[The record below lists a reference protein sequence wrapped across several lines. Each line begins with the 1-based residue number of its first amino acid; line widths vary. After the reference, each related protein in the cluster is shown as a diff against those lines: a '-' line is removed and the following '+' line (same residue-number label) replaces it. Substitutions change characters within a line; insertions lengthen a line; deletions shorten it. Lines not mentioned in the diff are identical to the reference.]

1 MAKTRSADRQR
12 YWREVIERQQASGQ
26 SIVGFCSKEGLAP
39 ASFHAWKRRL
49 RRPRRETGRKAAK
62 QALVPVQIVS
72 DPPAGAGK
80 LEVQWPGGVVLRV
93 QGCDA
98 QTIGAVV
105 AALSAPTSTKGTP
118 MLTLALVPAGVCQD
132 RPHRYAKVVRGAG
145 WSGGARTGPAGGIGR
160 PVSLLQSARRPREGT
175 LVCGRRPSDLVQAI
189 GRRNL

>member
-12 YWREVIERQQASGQ
+12 YWREAIERQQASGQ
-26 SIVGFCSKEGLAP
+26 SIVGFCAKEGLSP

-49 RRPRRETGRKAAK
+49 RRPQRETGRKAAK

-72 DPPAGAGK
+72 DPTAGAGR

-105 AALSAPTSTKGTP
+105 AALSASVNTKDTP
-118 MLTLALVPAGVCQD
+118 MLTLAHVAACVCQD
-132 RPHRYAKVVRGAG
+132 RPHRYATKSSRVWLDWWSENCASRWNRATCSSSSIGA
-145 WSGGARTGPAGGIGR
+145 
-160 PVSLLQSARRPREGT
+160 
-175 LVCGRRPSDLVQAI
+175 AI
-189 GRRNL
+189 A